1 MDRLVLMVVVL
12 LGVGT
17 NEGLSVV
24 ARLAP
29 GDPRPRTR

>member
-17 NEGLSVV
+17 NEGPSVV

-29 GDPRPRTR
+29 GDRCARTR